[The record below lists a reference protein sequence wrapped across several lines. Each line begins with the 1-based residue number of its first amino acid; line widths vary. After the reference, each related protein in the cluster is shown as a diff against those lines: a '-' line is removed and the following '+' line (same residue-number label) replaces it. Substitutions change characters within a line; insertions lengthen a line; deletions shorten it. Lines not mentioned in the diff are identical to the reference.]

1 MADSE
6 FFILESCKNP
16 GQRIIAQLN
25 RRRTTEAVQNEKQLG
40 ETKISLEGDVKEGIE
55 PITLIVYYSSN
66 DVIAG
71 CFTLVN
77 QTQTEGYDYYI
88 NPSPNTLFKNCI
100 DCQYQ
105 LGVENISRADIIQK
119 AEESKTILTQIID
132 KI

>member
-1 MADSE
+1 MAGSE

-16 GQRIIAQLN
+16 GQRIIAQLD
-25 RRRTTEAVQNEKQLG
+25 RGKVEAVHNEKQLG
-40 ETKISLEGDVKEGIE
+40 DAKEGIE

-105 LGVENISRADIIQK
+105 LGIDTLSNEDTIKK
-119 AEESKTILTQIID
+119 AEESKDIIKNIVD
-132 KI
+132 NI